1 MKITLP
7 ANVRYF
13 AGRDGTRQLFQ
24 TGKVMPAGVTITLIM
39 PIRILFYDHRDQEAI
54 AFRFNG
60 ETFYFLVHEIR
71 IAGLVEKLRDR
82 QRLSIAQ

>member
-1 MKITLP
+1 MRITLP
-7 ANVRYF
+7 ADVRYF

-24 TGKVMPAGVTITLIM
+24 AGKVMPAGVTITLIM
-39 PIRILFYDHRDQEAI
+39 PILTLFYDHRDQEAI

-71 IAGLVEKLRDR
+71 IAGLVERLRHR
-82 QRLSIAQ
+82 PHLAVVQ